1 MVIEKIKPSFYNG
14 IVLTINRDLYI
25 LGLREMQQLDQ
36 NDPESFFQVAG
47 EHSPVATFM
56 QSWNCLNLV
65 FRYPWTTLYSM
76 EWS

>member
-1 MVIEKIKPSFYNG
+1 MVNGKNKPSFHGG
-14 IVLTINRDLYI
+14 IVLTIDRDLYI

-47 EHSPVATFM
+47 EHHPIFAFM
-56 QSWNCLNLV
+56 QSQSCLKSV
-65 FRYPWTTLYSM
+65 SRYPWAALHSM